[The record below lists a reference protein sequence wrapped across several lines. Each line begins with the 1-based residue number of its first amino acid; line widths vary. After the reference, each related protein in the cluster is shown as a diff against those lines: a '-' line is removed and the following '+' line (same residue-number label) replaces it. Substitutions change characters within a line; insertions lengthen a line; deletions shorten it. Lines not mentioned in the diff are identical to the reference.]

1 MPRETYRKPR
11 PYGFCPGC
19 SHGRILDA
27 LDRALVRLQWDAS
40 EVVIVTDIG
49 CVGLSDQYFATS
61 AFHGLHGRSLAYAT
75 GIKVARP
82 DLHVIVLIGDGGCGI
97 GGAHLLNAARRNIGI
112 TTIVFN
118 NLNFGM
124 TGGEHSVTTPPA
136 MRTSTTPWG
145 HLERPLDI
153 AGTVALNGATYVWR
167 GTAFDAELT
176 DRLEEALR
184 HPGFALL
191 EVWELCVAYFAAMN
205 RLSAK
210 RLKALMEEQGFRH
223 GLLCHEEREEYS
235 HLLQRLAASRQETKE
250 PPLPYRPL
258 AQRFLPQVKE
268 RQAIVIAGS
277 AGGRVRT
284 AGHLVGKAAALSG
297 LWATQ
302 RDDYPVTVRSGH
314 SVSEVLIAP
323 REIRYTGVEHPDLLV
338 LLSEDGYRKVKHH
351 LEAMPADAW
360 LVVPPAFAD
369 LPTTAQKL
377 VIDPVKLGA
386 RGKQAQAMAMVAAAT
401 HRRGYFTKETL
412 LAAAEALHPRYA
424 AENRRVV
431 AAALASEAM

>member
-1 MPRETYRKPR
+1 MKRESYRKDR

-27 LDRALVRLQWDAS
+27 LDRALVRLQWDPA

-61 AFHGLHGRSLAYAT
+61 AFHGLHGRSLTYAT
-75 GIKVARP
+75 GLKVARP

-97 GGAHLLNAARRNIGI
+97 GGTHLLNAARRNVGI

-124 TGGEHSVTTPPA
+124 TGGEHSVATPPQ

-153 AGTVALNGATYVWR
+153 AGTAALNGATYVWR

-205 RLSAK
+205 RLSARK
-210 RLKALMEEQGFRH
+210 LKAVMEELDFRH
-223 GLLCHEEREEYS
+223 GLLRHEAREEYG
-235 HLLQRLAASRQETKE
+235 HLLHALAERERSET
-250 PPLPYRPL
+250 PPLPPHPL
-258 AQRFLPQVKE
+258 PARFPPRLKE
-268 RQAIVIAGS
+268 RRSIVIAGS

-284 AGHLVGKAAALSG
+284 AGHLVGTAAALSG

-314 SVSEVLIAP
+314 SVSELIVAP
-323 REIRYTGVEHPDLLV
+323 QEIRYTGVEHPDLLV
-338 LLSEDGYRKVKHH
+338 LLTQDGYRKAKHH
-351 LEAMPADAW
+351 LQAMSPQAW

-369 LPTTAQKL
+369 LSTTAQKL
-377 VIDPVKLGA
+377 VLDPARLGA
-386 RGKQAQAMAMVAAAT
+386 RGTQAQAMAMIAAAT
-401 HRRGYFTKETL
+401 HRLGYFDEATL
-412 LAAAEALHPRYA
+412 LAAAEALNPRYA
-424 AENRRVV
+424 AQNRKLV
-431 AAALASEAM
+431 AGALASAAG